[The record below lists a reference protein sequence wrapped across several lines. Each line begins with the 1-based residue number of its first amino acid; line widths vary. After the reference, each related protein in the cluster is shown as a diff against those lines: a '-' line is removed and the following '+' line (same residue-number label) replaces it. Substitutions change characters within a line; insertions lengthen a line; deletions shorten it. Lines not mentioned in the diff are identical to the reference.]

1 MRHLKRG
8 KKLSRTSSHRK
19 ALLRNLAAN
28 LIYEER
34 IITSPEKAKEARPF
48 VERLITLGKRGGL
61 ANYRRAISRLRD
73 EDAAHKLFHEIADRF
88 KDTPGGYTRILHL
101 ADRRLGDGSSQ
112 VIFELVKQS
121 AEKKQRKKKPKEKVE
136 QKASEES
143 T

>member
-8 KKLSRTSSHRK
+8 KKLSRTSAHRR

-34 IITSPEKAKEARPF
+34 IVTTPEKAKEVRPF
-48 VERLITLGKRGGL
+48 VERLITLAKRGGL
-61 ANYRRAISRLRD
+61 ANYRRAISKLKD
-73 EDAAHKLFHEIADRF
+73 EDAAHKLFHEIAERF

-112 VIFELVKQS
+112 VIFELVRKSTQS
-121 AEKKQRKKKPKEKVE
+121 KERKKKPKKKVE
-136 QKASEES
+136 EEVSEE
-143 T
+143 TP